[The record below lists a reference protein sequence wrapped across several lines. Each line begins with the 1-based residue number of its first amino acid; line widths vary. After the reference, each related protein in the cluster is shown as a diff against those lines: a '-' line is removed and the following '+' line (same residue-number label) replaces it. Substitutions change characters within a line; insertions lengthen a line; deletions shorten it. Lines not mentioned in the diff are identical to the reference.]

1 MLSFEVHFTYYRVV
15 EQTNKGVLNG
25 LKGFPLP
32 ISISFNNFWFF
43 YYFSQN
49 IEALQNS
56 CRCLIRF
63 NVLRLYFSIPFQA

>member
-1 MLSFEVHFTYYRVV
+1 MLSFEVHFRCYRVV

-49 IEALQNS
+49 IEALQN
-56 CRCLIRF
+56 
-63 NVLRLYFSIPFQA
+63 